1 MNLLIVIDMQ
11 KDFIDGVLGNNE
23 TAAIA
28 PPVAEKIKKFRE
40 ENPDTPVIYTMDTHF
55 ENYMD
60 TLEGKNLPVPHCIEN
75 SEGWQLD
82 KQVAEV
88 IGENAVMVKKLT
100 FGAIELPKLIEDK
113 FGAPDKIEL
122 IGVCTDI
129 CVISNAML
137 LKAAFPNVPIAVD
150 AKCCAGVTPQ
160 RHDNALNAMRACQI
174 EVK

>member
-1 MNLLIVIDMQ
+1 MKLLVVIDMQ

-23 TAAIA
+23 TAAVA
-28 PPVAEKIKKFRE
+28 APVAEKIKAYKA
-40 ENPDTPVIYTMDTHF
+40 ENPDVPVIYTMDTHY

-75 SEGWQLD
+75 TEGWQLD

-88 IGENAVMVKKLT
+88 IGEDAVMVKKLT
-100 FGAIELPKLIEDK
+100 FGAIDLPDIIKEK
-113 FGAPDKIEL
+113 FGTPDSIEL

-150 AKCCAGVTPQ
+150 AKCCAGVAVES
-160 RHDNALNAMRACQI
+160 HNNALSAMKVCQI